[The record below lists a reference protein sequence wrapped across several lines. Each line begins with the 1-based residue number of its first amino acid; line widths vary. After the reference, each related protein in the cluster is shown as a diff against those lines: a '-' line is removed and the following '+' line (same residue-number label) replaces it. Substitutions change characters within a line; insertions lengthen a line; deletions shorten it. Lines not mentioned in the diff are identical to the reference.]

1 MNAMTKVAEQLST
14 EELKQQAIKMANC
27 FEDYADDILMALL
40 NALMPRIPESDYV
53 AFCESL

>member
-1 MNAMTKVAEQLST
+1 MTKVAEQLST